1 MTLMHLDYGTFMG
14 HMRRE
19 SAHKRLKWTIRLK
32 GKRGHKGA
40 REAMIGYGKQVMSGG
55 LDKEMGDSRC
65 MQDC

>member
-1 MTLMHLDYGTFMG
+1 MNGYYRLTG
-14 HMRRE
+14 RRYWKWL
-19 SAHKRLKWTIRLK
+19 KRLKWTIRLK